1 MQQNKPTIEEIL
13 KYEEFLIEA
22 VLKQS
27 KIEQDPKA
35 KAVLLNLQVLLKSR
49 AIKTFIDYL
58 LIKRFSITAFKKV
71 KEIDEALCELRVLK
85 MNLPYPE
92 HYFMIEQGKKELSQ
106 QYTMLALLFGL
117 FGFEWID

>member
-1 MQQNKPTIEEIL
+1 M
-13 KYEEFLIEA
+13 KYEEFLVDA

-35 KAVLLNLQVLLKSR
+35 KAVLLNLQILLKSR
-49 AIKTFIDYL
+49 VIKTFIDYL
-58 LIKRFSITAFKKV
+58 QINQFCISAFKKV
-71 KEIDEALCELRVLK
+71 QGIDDALDELRVLK

-92 HYFMIEQGKKELSQ
+92 QYFMIEQGKKERFQ
-106 QYTMLALLFGL
+106 KYIMLALLMGL

>member
-1 MQQNKPTIEEIL
+1 MQQNKPTIEEFL
-13 KYEEFLIEA
+13 EYEEHLVDA

-35 KAVLLNLQVLLKSR
+35 KTVLLNLQLLLKSR
-49 AIKTFIDYL
+49 TIKTFIDYL
-58 LIKRFSITAFKKV
+58 RIKRFSISAFKKV
-71 KEIDEALCELRVLK
+71 KEIDDALYELRVLK

>member
-13 KYEEFLIEA
+13 KYEEFLIDA

-35 KAVLLNLQVLLKSR
+35 KTVLLNLQLLLKSR
-49 AIKTFIDYL
+49 TIKTFIDYL
-58 LIKRFSITAFKKV
+58 RIKRFSISAFKKV
-71 KEIDEALCELRVLK
+71 KEIDDALYELRVLK

-92 HYFMIEQGKKELSQ
+92 QYFMIEQGKRERSQ
-106 QYTMLALLFGL
+106 QYTLLALLFGL